1 MMMSDSSCDRGE
13 SGGGTLFVAGLPRSG
28 TSLVCALLN
37 KHPGIALMFEAEIHA
52 MPAVAWAVWGRERML
67 GRLDFWN
74 GVLSRH
80 RIAVE
85 QVPAEADTADR
96 LARWCYRTVRER
108 KGARWG
114 GEKTPHSAES
124 IEILAE
130 RFPDARFIII
140 NRDLAATV
148 SSARMAGRE
157 GARFFSSRGR
167 IARNFRMARV
177 LYASAAKLRE
187 RGRKVLHLDYGDL
200 VDHPEREC
208 RRVCAFLDL
217 PWHPEMAVLEG
228 ADRSAVP
235 PGLHHS
241 VVRGSAIRRRP
252 TDGQILTPGER
263 ALCERCEAVLRHD
276 RWRSGAASEEP
287 APPGIALA
295 VGWTGWKGR
304 WLLFVDRAR
313 TILLSL
319 LPLPVWH
326 WIRTSRGGLPAP
338 APQPPIAQPRE
349 QEPASETS
357 GFDHVALMIITG
369 SLPDNLLLRLAAEL
383 CRLGVSRTPRLLS
396 GCSELMDS
404 ETALP
409 VVDANRTSPERLHE
423 MATAIR
429 GTGGKVAIAAF
440 FSDGRCSVGLMA

>member
-1 MMMSDSSCDRGE
+1 MSNSSCDPGE

-37 KHPGIALMFEAEIHA
+37 KHPEIALMFEAEIHSI
-52 MPAVAWAVWGRERML
+52 PALAWSVWGRRRTL
-67 GRLDFWN
+67 LRLDFWN

-80 RIAVE
+80 RIAAE
-85 QVPAEADTADR
+85 EVPPEVDTADR

-108 KGARWG
+108 KGALWG

-124 IEILAE
+124 LEILAE

-208 RRVCAFLDL
+208 RRVCEFLDL

-235 PGLHHS
+235 PGRHHS

-252 TDGQILTPGER
+252 TDGQILTPGEK
-263 ALCERCEAVLRHD
+263 ALCERCEVVLRHD

-287 APPGIALA
+287 ASPGIAPSVA
-295 VGWTGWKGR
+295 WTGWKGR
-304 WLLFVDRAR
+304 WLLFTDRAR
-313 TILLSL
+313 TFVLSL

-326 WIRTSRGGLPAP
+326 GIRTWRGRLPEP
-338 APQPPIAQPRE
+338 APQPPFAQPRE
-349 QEPASETS
+349 HEPASETS
-357 GFDHVALMIITG
+357 GFDHAALMIITG
-369 SLPDNLLLRLAAEL
+369 RLPDDPLLRLAAEL
-383 CRLGVSRTPRLLS
+383 SRLGVTRTPRLLS
-396 GCSELMDS
+396 GCGELLDS

-409 VVDANRTSPERLHE
+409 VVDANLTSPEHLHE

-429 GTGGKVAIAAF
+429 GTGRKVAIAAF
-440 FSDGRCSVGLMA
+440 FNDGRCSLGLMA